1 MLDIDISA
9 KLGAFKLDFNARFP
23 SNGISALF
31 GPSGCGK
38 TSVLRC
44 VAGFTNCSG
53 HITLAGTPWL
63 DSSRKIA
70 LPAHR
75 RPVGYVFQDAR
86 LFTHLNVAGNLAFAL
101 KRAPAKQFLSK
112 TQVIEML
119 DLQALLQRNV
129 LQLSGGERQR
139 VAIARTLLSQP
150 SLLLLDEPLAAL
162 DVNRKQELLPYL
174 KRVCDELAIPAIF
187 VSHAI
192 DEVVKLASH
201 TVIMNE
207 GQITAQGATV
217 DVLNYSDTLNRSAD
231 IGAVI
236 SGKVEEYEEAYQ
248 LQVINCEGQHIYVP
262 TSRPR
267 RQTEAIRLYIRGRDV
282 TLATRPPELTSVRNI
297 LHCQITKIES
307 DPNTPYADVEL
318 SLGQQRLH
326 SRVTRAAVADLQLA
340 AGDPVYALV
349 KAVSL
354 R

>member
-1 MLDIDISA
+1 MLDIDVSA
-9 KLGAFKLDFNARFP
+9 NLGAFKLNFKARVP
-23 SNGISALF
+23 STGISALF

-44 VAGFTNCSG
+44 IAGFSSCTGYICLG
-53 HITLAGTPWL
+53 DTTWL
-63 DSSRKIA
+63 DSSRGIC
-70 LPAHR
+70 LPAHQ

-86 LFTHLNVAGNLAFAL
+86 LFTHLNVARNLAFAL
-101 KRAPAKQFLSK
+101 KRAPAKQFLSN

-119 DLQALLQRNV
+119 DLQALLKRDVQ
-129 LQLSGGERQR
+129 QLSGGERQR

-162 DVNRKQELLPYL
+162 DADRKQELLPYL

-192 DEVVKLASH
+192 DEVVELASH
-201 TVIMNE
+201 TVIMNA

-217 DVLNYSDTLNRSAD
+217 DVLNYPDSVTGSAEV
-231 IGAVI
+231 GAVI
-236 SGKVEEYEEAYQ
+236 SGQVQAYDEAYQ
-248 LQVINCEGQHIYVP
+248 LLDINCEGQHIYVP

-267 RQTEAIRLYIRGRDV
+267 RKTETIRLYIRGRDV

-297 LHCQITKIES
+297 LHCQITRIES
-307 DPNTPYADVEL
+307 DPDTPYAEVQL

-340 AGDPVYALV
+340 AGDSVYALV
-349 KAVSL
+349 KSVSL